1 MSRLK
6 RQQSIDGLINVLE
19 TISKSQCSLS
29 EYEIS
34 LLSNAIAKLN
44 ELKRK
49 KGLTNKHYQI
59 EIADI
64 MDLIN
69 QFLMR

>member
-6 RQQSIDGLINVLE
+6 RQRNIDGLINVLE

-34 LLSNAIAKLN
+34 LLNDAIAKLN
-44 ELKRK
+44 ELRRK
-49 KGLTNKHYQI
+49 KGLTNKHYQL
-59 EIADI
+59 EIVGI
-64 MDLIN
+64 VDLVN
-69 QFLMR
+69 QFLIM

>member
-6 RQQSIDGLINVLE
+6 RQRNIDGLINVLE

-34 LLSNAIAKLN
+34 LLNNAIAKLN
-44 ELKRK
+44 ELRRK
-49 KGLTNKHYQI
+49 KGLTNKHYQLEVAGI
-59 EIADI
+59 V
-64 MDLIN
+64 DLVN
-69 QFLMR
+69 QFLIM

>member
-6 RQQSIDGLINVLE
+6 RQRNIDGLINVLE

-34 LLSNAIAKLN
+34 LLNNAIAKLN
-44 ELKRK
+44 ELRRK
-49 KGLTNKHYQI
+49 KGLTNKHYQLEVAGI
-59 EIADI
+59 V
-64 MDLIN
+64 DLII
-69 QFLMR
+69 QFLLK

>member
-6 RQQSIDGLINVLE
+6 RQRNIDGLINVLE

-34 LLSNAIAKLN
+34 LLNNAIAKLN
-44 ELKRK
+44 ELRRK
-49 KGLTNKHYQI
+49 KGLTNKHYQLEVAGI
-59 EIADI
+59 V
-64 MDLIN
+64 DLIIK
-69 QFLMR
+69 FLLK

>member
-6 RQQSIDGLINVLE
+6 RQRNIDGLINVLE

-34 LLSNAIAKLN
+34 LLNDAIAKLN
-44 ELKRK
+44 ELRRK
-49 KGLTNKHYQI
+49 KGLTNKHYQL
-59 EIADI
+59 EIVGI
-64 MDLIN
+64 VDLII
-69 QFLMR
+69 QFLLK

>member
-6 RQQSIDGLINVLE
+6 RQRNIDGLINVLE

-34 LLSNAIAKLN
+34 LLNDAIAKLN
-44 ELKRK
+44 ELRRK
-49 KGLTNKHYQI
+49 KGLTNKHYQLEVAGI
-59 EIADI
+59 VN
-64 MDLIN
+64 LVN
-69 QFLMR
+69 QFLIM